1 MSRALIAENLT
12 KRFAGRAVVDGVSL
26 ELQPGTV
33 TALVGG
39 SGAGKTTLLRLF
51 AGMERPDQGIIRVG
65 EDVLSS
71 AKRVAAPEDRGIG
84 LIFQDFALF
93 PNMTVTKNI
102 TFGLHKLPRV
112 EREERAKTW
121 LSRLNLEHRSD
132 AFPHQLSG
140 GEQQRVAIARALAPK
155 PVAVLMD
162 EPFSGLD
169 PSLRRQARDAAMSA
183 LNEAGTPT
191 LLVTHDAEEAFGLA
205 DRIAVMQAGR
215 VLQCDTPEAIYERPV
230 SMDVAAALGPLQ
242 QVASAALPEPW
253 RDGVSGDRVWL
264 RPEAVVLDPNSQVE
278 AQVVGAR
285 MAGPHYDVEL
295 VLGEV
300 TLRAK
305 LPAQVKAQIGD
316 TLRVSLNHARVHCF
330 SDHAV

>member
-26 ELQPGTV
+26 DLQPGTV

-51 AGMERPDQGIIRVG
+51 AGMERPDQGAIRVG

-71 AKRVAAPEDRGIG
+71 TKGVVAPEDRGVG

-93 PNMTVTKNI
+93 PNMTVMKNI
-102 TFGLHKLPRV
+102 TFGLHKLPRN
-112 EREERAKTW
+112 ERETRARAW
-121 LSRLNLEHRSD
+121 LSRLNLEHRKD

-140 GEQQRVAIARALAPK
+140 GEQQRVAIARALAPQ

-183 LNEAGTPT
+183 LTEAGTPT
-191 LLVTHDAEEAFGLA
+191 LVVTHDAEEAFGLA

-215 VLQCDTPEAIYERPV
+215 LLQCDTPEGVYERPV
-230 SMDVAAALGPLQ
+230 SIEVAEALGPLQ
-242 QVASAALPEPW
+242 QVSRASLPEAW
-253 RDGVSGDRVWL
+253 RNGVSGNNVWL
-264 RPEAVVLDPNSQVE
+264 RPEAVMLDPDSQVE
-278 AQVVGAR
+278 AQVVGLR
-285 MAGPHYDVEL
+285 LAGPHYDVEL
-295 VLGEV
+295 AFGEV
-300 TLRAK
+300 RLRAT

-316 TLRVSLNHARVHCF
+316 IVRVSLNTARIYCF
-330 SDHAV
+330 GDHAV

>member
-1 MSRALIAENLT
+1 MNRALIAENLT
-12 KRFAGRAVVDGVSL
+12 KRFTGRAIVDGVSL

-33 TALVGG
+33 TALVGS

-51 AGMERPDQGIIRVG
+51 AGMERPDQGTIRVG
-65 EDVLSS
+65 KDMLSS

-230 SMDVAAALGPLQ
+230 SIDVAAALGPLQ
-242 QVASAALPEPW
+242 QVAPAALPEAW
-253 RDGVSGDRVWL
+253 RNGVSGNSVWL
-264 RPEAVVLDPNSQVE
+264 RPEAVVLDPNSNVE
-278 AQVVGAR
+278 AQVVGVR
-285 MAGPHYDVEL
+285 LAGPHYDVEL

-300 TLRAK
+300 TLRAT
-305 LPAQVKAQIGD
+305 LPAQVKVQIGD
-316 TLRVSLNHARVHCF
+316 SLRVSLNHARVHCF
-330 SDHAV
+330 SAHAV

>member
-1 MSRALIAENLT
+1 MSRALIARNLT
-12 KRFAGRAVVDGVSL
+12 KRFAGRAVVDDVSL
-26 ELQPGTV
+26 ELHPGTV

-51 AGMERPDQGIIRVG
+51 AGMERPDQGTICVG
-65 EDVLSS
+65 EDILSS
-71 AKRVAAPEDRGIG
+71 AKHVTAPEDRGIG

-102 TFGLHKLPRV
+102 TFGLHKLPRD
-112 EREERAKTW
+112 EHEARANTW
-121 LSRLNLEHRSD
+121 LSRLNLEHRRD

-140 GEQQRVAIARALAPK
+140 GEQQRVAIARALAPQ

-191 LLVTHDAEEAFGLA
+191 LLVTHDAEEAFSLA
-205 DRIAVMQAGR
+205 DKIAVMQTGR

-230 SMDVAAALGPLQ
+230 SMDVAAALGPVQ
-242 QVASAALPEPW
+242 QVARAVLPETW
-253 RDGVSGDRVWL
+253 RGHTSGNVVCL
-264 RPEAVVLDPNSQVE
+264 RPEAVVLDPNSDIE
-278 AQVVGAR
+278 AVVVDVR
-285 MAGPHYDVEL
+285 LAGPHYNVEL
-295 VLGEV
+295 LLGEA
-300 TLRAK
+300 TLRAT
-305 LPAQVKAQIGD
+305 LPAQVRAQIGD
-316 TLRVSLNHARVHCF
+316 TVRVSLNRARIYCF
-330 SDHAV
+330 ADHAV

>member
-1 MSRALIAENLT
+1 MNRALIAENLT

-33 TALVGG
+33 TALVGS

-51 AGMERPDQGIIRVG
+51 AGMERPDQGTIRVG
-65 EDVLSS
+65 KDMLSS

-102 TFGLHKLPRV
+102 TFGLHKLPRD
-112 EREERAKTW
+112 EREACANTW
-121 LSRLNLEHRSD
+121 LSRLNLEHRSG

-242 QVASAALPEPW
+242 QVAPAALPEGW
-253 RDGVSGDRVWL
+253 RNGVSGNSVWL
-264 RPEAVVLDPNSQVE
+264 RPEAVVLDPNSNVE
-278 AQVVGAR
+278 AQVVGVR
-285 MAGPHYDVEL
+285 LAGPHYDVEL

-300 TLRAK
+300 TLRAT
-305 LPAQVKAQIGD
+305 LSAQVNVQIGD
-316 TLRVSLNHARVHCF
+316 SLRVSLNHARVHCF